1 MPPDRNRIVKRVLGA
16 IVGMIALWFAVQG
29 GEFSTV
35 NLIQNRRQIAEI
47 THARDSLQHVVDSL
61 RAYRTRVERDPV
73 LQERIAREQF
83 GMVRGK
89 ELMYRF
95 TDSVTKKP

>member
-1 MPPDRNRIVKRVLGA
+1 MATDRKTLVKRIAYGALGA
-16 IVGMIALWFAVQG
+16 VALWFAVEG
-29 GEFSTV
+29 GEFSTRD
-35 NLIQNRRQIAEI
+35 LMTQKRQIADF
-47 THARDSLQHVVDSL
+47 TRATDSLQHFVDSL
-61 RAYRTRVERDPV
+61 KRYKTQLERDPV

-95 TDSVTKKP
+95 TDSTVKR